1 MKTNAGHLIAVLGE
15 HRVAVALEA
24 ARSVVERATE
34 STVPLFLP
42 FETGTDDLASAP
54 NRAEKTLIVS
64 GPAGDWGLPVDSVF
78 QAAGGG
84 TQLIPF
90 PPAAR
95 RAFPMFDA
103 VLRGEFGTALRL
115 DATWHPGQ
123 TGRTTAAAPPRTSP
137 AWNTGARA
145 SENAGTGRGKLLLV
159 NQADGAPTLKF
170 GIHPGQVRAI
180 ALVEAVLVKPDG
192 DRPGLGLV
200 RDEAF
205 LIRDLL
211 RDWTGIPTRLD
222 GETRFVR
229 LQPSPDVEFLFP
241 VDGLIRLAPI
251 PASYTP
257 VPPPSEGVRANAF
270 HGFFHFNDGILAL
283 AKL

>member
-1 MKTNAGHLIAVLGE
+1 
-15 HRVAVALEA
+15 
-24 ARSVVERATE
+24 
-34 STVPLFLP
+34 
-42 FETGTDDLASAP
+42 
-54 NRAEKTLIVS
+54 
-64 GPAGDWGLPVDSVF
+64 
-78 QAAGGG
+78 
-84 TQLIPF
+84 
-90 PPAAR
+90 
-95 RAFPMFDA
+95 
-103 VLRGEFGTALRL
+103 
-115 DATWHPGQ
+115 
-123 TGRTTAAAPPRTSP
+123 
-137 AWNTGARA
+137 
-145 SENAGTGRGKLLLV
+145 V
-159 NQADGAPTLKF
+159 NQADGAPTIRF
-170 GIHPGQVRAI
+170 GIHPGQVRSI
-180 ALVEAVLVKPDG
+180 VLVEEILLKPDG

-211 RDWTGIPTRLD
+211 RDWTGIPTRID

-283 AKL
+283 AKWSSEDH

>member
-24 ARSVVERATE
+24 ARSVVERTDAI
-34 STVPLFLP
+34 PHFFP
-42 FETGTDDLASAP
+42 FENAEDLQSLAREAD
-54 NRAEKTLIVS
+54 KTLIVS
-64 GPAGDWGLPVDSVF
+64 GPAGDWGIPVDSVF
-78 QAAGGG
+78 QTSGGG
-84 TQLIPF
+84 TRVIPF
-90 PPAAR
+90 SPAAR

-103 VLRGEFGTALRL
+103 VLRGDFGTTLRL
-115 DATWHPGQ
+115 AGDWHPE
-123 TGRTTAAAPPRTSP
+123 RTPTPASPRVPQS
-137 AWNTGARA
+137 WNAEVGV
-145 SENAGTGRGKLLLV
+145 SESTGTGRGKLLLV
-159 NQADGAPTLKF
+159 NQADGAPTLRF
-170 GIHPGQVRAI
+170 GIHPGQVRSI
-180 ALVEAVLVKPDG
+180 VLVEDMLLKPDG

-229 LQPSPDVEFLFP
+229 VQPSPDIEFLFP

-257 VPPPSEGVRANAF
+257 VPPPSEGVHPGAF